1 MERSY
6 GSVELVSWWVPL
18 AFVGAGIAGIAIAL
32 SLTSGRDG
40 TRSRPSGAVPHGG
53 RRRSRYEE
61 DNELR
66 WNPAAFVAVL
76 GLVALLLLIAIVVE
90 AA

>member
-1 MERSY
+1 M
-6 GSVELVSWWVPL
+6 SWWVPL
-18 AFVGAGIAGIAIAL
+18 AFIGAGIVGVAIAL
-32 SLTSGRDG
+32 SLSSGRQ
-40 TRSRPSGAVPHGG
+40 RASSQPPEAVPQHGG

-66 WNPAAFVAVL
+66 WNPAAFVAAIALIGLLV
-76 GLVALLLLIAIVVE
+76 LVAVVAE

>member
-1 MERSY
+1 M
-6 GSVELVSWWVPL
+6 SWWVPL
-18 AFVGAGIAGIAIAL
+18 AFIGAGIVGIAIAL
-32 SLTSGRDG
+32 SLASGRKR
-40 TRSRPSGAVPHGG
+40 TAAHPQEAVSHHGG

-66 WNPAAFVAVL
+66 WNPGAFVAAIA
-76 GLVALLLLIAIVVE
+76 LVGAVVLIAILIE

>member
-1 MERSY
+1 M
-6 GSVELVSWWVPL
+6 SWWVPL
-18 AFVGAGIAGIAIAL
+18 AFVGAGIAGIVIAL
-32 SLTSGRDG
+32 SLTAGRHG
-40 TRSRPSGAVPHGG
+40 TRSQPTQAVPHGG

-66 WNPAAFVAVL
+66 WNPGAFVAAL
-76 GLVALLLLIAIVVE
+76 GLVGVIVLIAIIVE